1 MPVFQNGCTSCCSS
15 SSPTLVLSSF
25 IFYFFSSSS
34 ERAPHHG
41 LICPFRI
48 CFAPNLPHLT
58 KRHCHPPIPSCQNL
72 GVTLNSS
79 PLRPPR
85 QQVLFVPLPNTP
97 FALHLHHHLPDPNH
111 CLSQSFQKSPSN
123 PAKSHPHTYPHE
135 DTMTFLKYRS
145 KSGVPPPPQPSLLT
159 RLQACGPLC
168 HF

>member
-1 MPVFQNGCTSCCSS
+1 MNASLPKWLDFLLFFVIPNLGSVILYF
-15 SSPTLVLSSF
+15 
-25 IFYFFSSSS
+25 FFSSSS

-58 KRHCHPPIPSCQNL
+58 KRHCHPPRPSCQNL

-79 PLRPPR
+79 PLLPPR

-97 FALHLHHHLPDPNH
+97 FAFHLHHHLHDPNH
-111 CLSQSFQKSPSN
+111 CLSQSFQRSPSN
-123 PAKSHPHTYPHE
+123 PAKSHPHTHPHE
-135 DTMTFLKYRS
+135 DTMTSLKYQS
-145 KSGVPPPPQPSLLT
+145 KSGVPPLPQPSLLT
-159 RLQACGPLC
+159 RLQACGLLC